1 VWASVLKLS
10 SEQAGFSVEE
20 IDRRCTELF
29 GDDAPTRDT
38 ITDTVDAMVDW
49 GVLDSFGFDS
59 GATYYILTDDDI
71 GP

>member
-1 VWASVLKLS
+1 VLKLS

-20 IDRRCTELF
+20 IDRRCAELF

-38 ITDTVDAMVDW
+38 ISDTVDTMVGW

-59 GATYYILTDDDI
+59 GTTYYILNDGDI
-71 GP
+71 DP